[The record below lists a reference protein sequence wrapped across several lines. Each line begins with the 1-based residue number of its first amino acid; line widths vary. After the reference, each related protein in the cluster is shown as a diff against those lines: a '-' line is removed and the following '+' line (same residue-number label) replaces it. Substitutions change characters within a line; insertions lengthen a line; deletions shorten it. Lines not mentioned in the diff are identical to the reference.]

1 MNPSAR
7 TKQKCNQ
14 IMFNIAWFLN
24 YLTVSRGF
32 FFDWGFSHVC
42 ISLRKDVFFW
52 VSRVNPRSQYIFV
65 WKAPVEQF
73 AKVIKNNARW
83 NEWPKTQPDFYVNF
97 THSRGFSYNFQYVL
111 FVYLIR
117 ALFRMKKTGD
127 VAKVPKE
134 QWIIKPEEDNFLV
147 VERQIFSIHFR
158 Y

>member
-1 MNPSAR
+1 MNDQRPNPTFMWISHIVGASV
-7 TKQKCNQ
+7 
-14 IMFNIAWFLN
+14 IIFNM
-24 YLTVSRGF
+24 
-32 FFDWGFSHVC
+32 C
-42 ISLRKDVFFW
+42 C
-52 VSRVNPRSQYIFV
+52 
-65 WKAPVEQF
+65 
-73 AKVIKNNARW
+73 
-83 NEWPKTQPDFYVNF
+83 
-97 THSRGFSYNFQYVL
+97 L